1 MVLLAVKVC
10 SINMMVYY
18 WLIVIEYLINVTV
31 SLAVGF
37 DSINVTLLLTV
48 GFDSIL
54 AVLLA
59 VKFYSINTVVLLA
72 ISFEN
77 IYVKA

>member
-1 MVLLAVKVC
+1 MKHKYDGILLANSYRISNKC
-10 SINMMVYY
+10 DGIIGC
-18 WLIVIEYLINVTV
+18 WFWQHKCDAII
-31 SLAVGF
+31 
-37 DSINVTLLLTV
+37 LTV

-59 VKFYSINTVVLLA
+59 VKFYSINTMVLLA

-77 IYVKA
+77 IYVKV